1 MAPDS
6 SVVNCHWAP
15 QALIHAVSLTPNLLQ
30 VEEDSLEV
38 TAENR
43 DAQMS

>member
-1 MAPDS
+1 MAPDACRELS
-6 SVVNCHWAP
+6 LGP
-15 QALIHAVSLTPNLLQ
+15 QALIHIVSLTPNPPQ